1 MKGIN
6 KAIIL
11 GTLGQDP
18 EIRYTA
24 NGAAIANLSVATN
37 EKWKD
42 KNTGQTQERTEWH
55 KVVIFGKL
63 AEICEQ
69 YLKKGASVYLEGK
82 IQTKKWQ
89 DKSGNDRYSTEIVAH
104 EMQML
109 GGRQEKPTGV
119 PDFGAVE
126 PEKKPDDAGGDDFYD
141 KYIPF

>member
-126 PEKKPDDAGGDDFYD
+126 PETNNNTAGDDGFD
-141 KYIPF
+141 SIPF

>member
-126 PEKKPDDAGGDDFYD
+126 PEKKADDFYD
-141 KYIPF
+141 QEIPF